1 MEPRAN
7 KATELARFEWIR
19 SRQVLTPAVRAS
31 GLGVI
36 DPARLRRLAAQVAG
50 PGAAPFAVE
59 RVFDTSFLPPLAD
72 RAV

>member
-1 MEPRAN
+1 
-7 KATELARFEWIR
+7 
-19 SRQVLTPAVRAS
+19 VLTPAVRAS

-72 RAV
+72 RAVCRLLRWRGARTRD